1 MFSIAYKNV
10 ILNWRLSFAALTAVV
25 TAFMC
30 LALFQGYI
38 RGVDQIYV
46 ESFAQRFMYGD
57 VILDVPTEFGERPKI
72 KADQQS
78 EIDQF
83 NAEFGPELLYT
94 NKVLLISGQISN
106 DEHNT
111 IFSGIGYSVEPAA
124 KIRGK
129 EWEWNT
135 LAGVPLDQSKEE
147 YKVLLGRT
155 LAEYLNCY
163 PLSNER
169 YLDGSGGYTPVSRPY
184 SCSDKDFQINVVT
197 QLGQMRSLETKVVGL
212 VDAAY
217 KDLDKLHL
225 SLPLKMAQLL
235 EGTTEVSFYTLKFS
249 SDSVMKKYMGQFNQ
263 KFTSLGFK
271 ARTWQEHPDGEM
283 YVKTIS
289 LLNTFRNFVVLI
301 IILVS
306 GLSVFNSFLKIVKER
321 TKEMGTLRSY
331 GFSSG
336 HLYQLIAL
344 ETVILA
350 AAGIVAGLV
359 LSYFFCLIVN
369 NLGVLYR
376 AGVLTEPVPFILKPH
391 YLHFVVSG
399 LMITAVSLFAS
410 MLPLRSLL
418 TKTITENLNEVQ

>member
-57 VILDVPTEFGERPKI
+57 VILDVPTEFGDRTKI

-83 NAEFGPELLYT
+83 NLEFSPELLYT

-106 DEHNT
+106 NEHNT
-111 IFSGIGYSVEPAA
+111 IFSGIGYTTEPAA

-135 LAGVPLDQSKEE
+135 LAGVPLDQSAEE

-155 LAEYLNCY
+155 LAEYLDCY
-163 PLSNER
+163 PLSNEK
-169 YLDGSGGYTPVSRPY
+169 YLDGFGGYSPVSRPY
-184 SCSDKDFQINVVT
+184 SCTDKDFQINVVT
-197 QLGQMRSLETKVVGL
+197 QLGQMRSLDTKVVGL

-235 EGTTEVSFYTLKFS
+235 EGTGEISFYTLKFS
-249 SDSVMKKYMGQFNQ
+249 TDSAMKKYMNQFNQ
-263 KFTSLGFK
+263 KF
-271 ARTWQEHPDGEM
+271 
-283 YVKTIS
+283 
-289 LLNTFRNFVVLI
+289 
-301 IILVS
+301 
-306 GLSVFNSFLKIVKER
+306 SVH
-321 TKEMGTLRSY
+321 G
-331 GFSSG
+331 
-336 HLYQLIAL
+336 
-344 ETVILA
+344 
-350 AAGIVAGLV
+350 
-359 LSYFFCLIVN
+359 
-369 NLGVLYR
+369 
-376 AGVLTEPVPFILKPH
+376 
-391 YLHFVVSG
+391 
-399 LMITAVSLFAS
+399 
-410 MLPLRSLL
+410 
-418 TKTITENLNEVQ
+418 